1 MRLLIIMAVAVCALC
16 VRFNQCIQLMR
27 PGSDGMPVLT
37 QPAITPAELK
47 AAHAENVKINWLPV
61 QPQLFGPMVARD
73 EVDGTAGFTNS
84 NIPAGRC

>member
-27 PGSDGMPVLT
+27 PGSDGMPVFT

-47 AAHAENVKINWLPV
+47 AAHAARLEAIRKEGLPHV
-61 QPQLFGPMVARD
+61 SEKQLIALTYDAMELEADAAEFD
-73 EVDGTAGFTNS
+73 
-84 NIPAGRC
+84 